1 MTVDQIS
8 AKFITKLFE
17 ENNIYD
23 DMSYILM

>member
-8 AKFITKLFE
+8 AKFIIKLFE

>member
-8 AKFITKLFE
+8 AKFITKLFK
-17 ENNIYD
+17 ENDIYE